1 MRSASGC
8 FNAPSAP
15 METVKRR
22 PSHCAFVEIKDFIKI
37 ERFYFVVVTHIRYQL
52 LCSLRGA
59 ARKPRGLHEPY
70 RRGS

>member
-1 MRSASGC
+1 VRSASGC

-52 LCSLRGA
+52 LCSLV
-59 ARKPRGLHEPY
+59 ET
-70 RRGS
+70 